1 MNSCRTPAD
10 SGGIIR
16 SDSSDE
22 LVAQRNRTLD
32 RELAKVKQTRP
43 ARDDSRNNS
52 TEKSELPVEKRHW
65 YSFLWPFGTQSS
77 SEPVAA
83 TNNKA
88 KDVPI
93 TIASETTKQAPL
105 KQGSTAVTNE
115 PPSGK
120 TKWWWPWGARTVSDE
135 VVKKPE
141 STKKT
146 AYVEK
151 RDKATLTTSD
161 SNDSFEK
168 IKVSHMFDRDARGS
182 FFRRKE
188 SVPGKTWRWFGWFRK
203 SESSS
208 PDTSAKVTSKS
219 EKRTDEPVINNG
231 SLNKPVKKTVVRK
244 APEVS
249 VEPDQVQLEVTGQTN
264 IIDDIRSGEIAKE
277 PLLKAGFML
286 KIVVLASGKKEVDE
300 SEKRVAPS
308 GTITLPLV
316 GTVPV
321 DGLTIRQLSDKLKEL
336 YSVYLLDPMVDV
348 DFVLKTDTAGSVSPW
363 GYVSVMG
370 RVKKPGRINIPP
382 TRDLT
387 LSMAIQL
394 AEGLDSSAKLT
405 GIKITREIAGKAEQ
419 FEVNLQSV
427 GDKGELGSD
436 IKLRPGDV
444 VYVPERV
451 F

>member
-1 MNSCRTPAD
+1 MER
-10 SGGIIR
+10 
-16 SDSSDE
+16 E
-22 LVAQRNRTLD
+22 LV
-32 RELAKVKQTRP
+32 KVRQSRP
-43 ARDDSRNNS
+43 VKENS
-52 TEKSELPVEKRHW
+52 
-65 YSFLWPFGTQSS
+65 
-77 SEPVAA
+77 A
-83 TNNKA
+83 
-88 KDVPI
+88 DVGDKTSAESAI
-93 TIASETTKQAPL
+93 IIVDES
-105 KQGSTAVTNE
+105 VTNE
-115 PPSGK
+115 PSTGE
-120 TKWWWPWGARTVSDE
+120 TKWWRRRGSRSDGDATVKETKPIKTESIEAKINNIE
-135 VVKKPE
+135 VQIKDNK
-141 STKKT
+141 
-146 AYVEK
+146 VE
-151 RDKATLTTSD
+151 TD
-161 SNDSFEK
+161 SPDK
-168 IKVSHMFDRDARGS
+168 IKVGHIFERDMRGGY
-182 FFRRKE
+182 FRRRDPAE
-188 SVPGKTWRWFGWFRK
+188 RSWRWFGWFRK
-203 SESSS
+203 SES
-208 PDTSAKVTSKS
+208 PATSAKVTGGT
-219 EKRTDEPVINNG
+219 EKTSREPRKENG
-231 SLNKPVKKTVVRK
+231 SLKKPVKETVVRK
-244 APEVS
+244 APEVP
-249 VEPDQVQLEVTGQTN
+249 VEPDRGQIGISGRTN
-264 IIDDIRSGEIAKE
+264 MVEDIHSGEIAKE
-277 PLLKAGFML
+277 PLLQAGFML

-300 SEKRVAPS
+300 TEKRVAPS

-321 DGLTIRQLSDKLKEL
+321 NGMTIRQLSDKLKEL

-348 DFVLKTDTAGSVSPW
+348 DFVLKTDTAGSISPW